1 MRLALSGWHLIY
13 AAMARAECPHCGLYV
28 CHLHVPACEEFLWH
42 EPKCEDLLSESDDY
56 AVACA
61 QCMEEASTAAKQNT
75 VLRFRLCFPSSLDMR
90 ILTAVMSFLC
100 VPRGFYKVQNRRY
113 LLQALLMGHVYTY
126 NDVYSC
132 HLTMQMQMD
141 TPIYRYG
148 NHRLHARKCYSG
160 CSVFRESHVD
170 LITYL
175 VSFVY

>member
-1 MRLALSGWHLIY
+1 MIRCPWAVRVRN
-13 AAMARAECPHCGLYV
+13 APRCRAQSHS
-28 CHLHVPACEEFLWH
+28 EE
-42 EPKCEDLLSESDDY
+42 LLSESEDY

-61 QCMEEASTAAKQNT
+61 QCMEEASTAAKQRT
-75 VLRFRLCFPSSLDMR
+75 VLCFRLCLPSSLDMR

-141 TPIYRYG
+141 TPI
-148 NHRLHARKCYSG
+148 
-160 CSVFRESHVD
+160 
-170 LITYL
+170 
-175 VSFVY
+175 

>member
-1 MRLALSGWHLIY
+1 
-13 AAMARAECPHCGLYV
+13 
-28 CHLHVPACEEFLWH
+28 
-42 EPKCEDLLSESDDY
+42 
-56 AVACA
+56 
-61 QCMEEASTAAKQNT
+61 
-75 VLRFRLCFPSSLDMR
+75 MR
-90 ILTAVMSFLC
+90 ILTDVVSFLC

-132 HLTMQMQMD
+132 RLTMQMQMD

-148 NHRLHARKCYSG
+148 NHRLHARKYYSR